1 MKRVEV
7 VSFMLTP
14 TTTVVVRIMK
24 KRRPKNA
31 LENKDK
37 MFINCILESLKL
49 LYGLAKKIFYYSGDN
64 DFVAGN
70 IFCINDLCNKIVN

>member
-7 VSFMLTP
+7 VSFMLTAYNYSSGENYE
-14 TTTVVVRIMK
+14 

-49 LYGLAKKIFYYSGDN
+49 LYGLAKIFYYSGDN